1 MFDSKPE
8 LQLFLQLLSDKRVKE
23 TYFTGMFTS
32 EQTDF
37 YVPYIDPESN
47 RLRKYYPDFLVELDD
62 GTYLILEVKGD
73 NMLDDPVV
81 KAKEAAAE
89 EVAVESSMKYE
100 MLAGSEI
107 MKGHGI

>member
-1 MFDSKPE
+1 M
-8 LQLFLQLLSDKRVKE
+8 
-23 TYFTGMFTS
+23 
-32 EQTDF
+32 
-37 YVPYIDPESN
+37 
-47 RLRKYYPDFLVELDD
+47 
-62 GTYLILEVKGD
+62 ILEVKGD

-89 EVAVESSMKYE
+89 EIAVESSMKYE